1 MGNKM
6 FFFQKNIIF
15 FVLFFLLALFFL
27 IGLLKGPI
35 VPNEIQSKNCARNV
49 TLPFGGGV
57 TLNCDSGMYVRLA
70 KNPSLLFEEERVV
83 HNRILTAGN
92 VEQATPG
99 STYLVW
105 LISQPIYFIW
115 KYFDDSFSKLI
126 PQIKNSLNEA
136 YLQQDID
143 QTIDD
148 SFPNFKSFLPSY
160 VSYVVFHFLL
170 ILLTFILYIKTLYDK
185 TLNLNLFAKPFLWL
199 GSFLLIND
207 IVKQFFFSPGPQLF
221 RIFAPIITIYFSK
234 KILESKNANK
244 DFFVGTVFIGIGM
257 LFYFN
262 FFISVLTIGFAWLI
276 KSRFFYE
283 PINFIKKQYLN
294 FLISII
300 IFTFPYFT
308 WYIICLITNE
318 GLFIYDLDQ
327 RNNGIDVFKI
337 IFREEGFNAVYKTF
351 FYSII
356 NTYKR
361 SLIHSWH
368 ILAILF
374 SFLLLLKFKLTNLE
388 KNLLITSLF
397 YSFFIILFFCI
408 YKPTGEPRL
417 VFSGFL
423 IFLPL
428 IGEMSKRILNLRK
441 KSFGILIFLVFLF
454 SAHVIN
460 KNSPYGWYNNDGYY
474 FFEE

>member
-1 MGNKM
+1 MTKKIL
-6 FFFQKNIIF
+6 FFQKNMIF
-15 FVLFFLLALFFL
+15 FILFFLLTSSFL
-27 IGLLKGPI
+27 IGLLRGPI

-49 TLPFGGGV
+49 SLPFGGGV

-70 KNPSLLFEEERVV
+70 KNPLLLFEEKRIV

-105 LISQPIYFIW
+105 IISQPLYFIW
-115 KYFDDSFSKLI
+115 KGFDKSFSELI
-126 PQIKNSLNEA
+126 SQIKSSLNET
-136 YLQQDID
+136 YIQQDIN

-160 VSYVVFHFLL
+160 VSYIIFHFFL
-170 ILLTFILYIKTLYDK
+170 IFLTFTFYIKTLYDK
-185 TLNLNLFAKPFLWL
+185 PFNLNLFTKPFLWI

-221 RIFAPIITIYFSK
+221 RIFAPIITIYFSN
-234 KILESKNANK
+234 KILVSKNANK
-244 DFFVGTVFIGIGM
+244 DFFIGTLFVGFGM

-276 KSRFFYE
+276 KSRFFSE
-283 PINFIKKQYLN
+283 PINFIKKQYFN
-294 FLISII
+294 FLLSII
-300 IFTFPYFT
+300 VFTFPYFT
-308 WYIICLITNE
+308 WYIICLMTND

-327 RNNGIDVFKI
+327 TNNGIDVFKI
-337 IFREEGFNAVYKTF
+337 ILNEEGFNAVYKTF
-351 FYSII
+351 LDSII

-374 SFLLLLKFKLTNLE
+374 SFLLLLKFKLTNIE
-388 KNLLITSLF
+388 KNLLTTSLF

-417 VFSGFL
+417 VFSGFI

-428 IGEMSKRILNLRK
+428 IGEMSKRIINLRK
-441 KSFGILIFLVFLF
+441 KFLGFLIFLIFLF
-454 SAHVIN
+454 SGHVIH